1 MISDF
6 PTIWCLIALAW
17 FVINFLDSYHTNH
30 TILLMFH
37 GSINIGLFHVKTK
50 QPWTKILRIN
60 PAVQQFVKSVSFPL
74 IQSHRFQLFREL
86 VWRQNIFPNKPIIG
100 INYEKEK
107 TPHLLV
113 YYAPDLEKRKS
124 SSWKLSNDEL
134 NCLHIA
140 SLEQPAVHWAL

>member
-1 MISDF
+1 MEIMISDF

-86 VWRQNIFPNKPIIG
+86 DRRQNKFPNKPIIG
-100 INYEKEK
+100 INYETYWERKNSPSLGLLCTWFGKEK
-107 TPHLLV
+107 IIIMETF
-113 YYAPDLEKRKS
+113 
-124 SSWKLSNDEL
+124 
-134 NCLHIA
+134 
-140 SLEQPAVHWAL
+140 